1 VADRITFALGD
12 VVDGVDGDFDL
23 IVFDPPF
30 RWFKPRDLL
39 EAGSTDEN
47 YRALTRFIAQVK
59 GRLRPNGRV
68 LLNFGTTADID
79 YLYSLI
85 RNADEA
91 GAAPLRR
98 GNQGWV
104 YGPLLRHHAD
114 GLTLGSPWIRAS
126 PAHHE
131 PMVTDQCSHSWGS
144 GLPPDRVTGL
154 RPAGLTTLPRRRSS
168 AVSCRAIC
176 ASGRCS
182 PH

>member
-1 VADRITFALGD
+1 MTADVNPKAIACAHKNAERNGVADRITFALGD
-12 VVDGVDGDFDL
+12 VFDGVDGDFDL

-30 RWFKPRDLL
+30 PWFKPRDLL
-39 EAGSTDEN
+39 EAGSTDDN
-47 YRALTRFIAQVK
+47 DRALTRFIAQVK

-104 YGPLLRHHAD
+104 YGPPLRHQAD
-114 GLTLGSPWIRAS
+114 GLTLGSPLGYALHGPTMNRW
-126 PAHHE
+126 
-131 PMVTDQCSHSWGS
+131 
-144 GLPPDRVTGL
+144 
-154 RPAGLTTLPRRRSS
+154 
-168 AVSCRAIC
+168 
-176 ASGRCS
+176 
-182 PH
+182 